1 MLISTTILEKMH
13 QRITTTAII
22 TNSRTLTRT
31 TITTLAIKI
40 ITLHINTN
48 NSRIITPKTLTNKAE
63 IEIKII
69 NNLTTD
75 KGITM
80 EIVLLNNSNSLSI
93 KIMENTNMFKLAIT
107 TTIITNTTIETTITT
122 INSITII
129 KMQTINHKTDRIRD
143 NLTTTI
149 IIMEIIPIR
158 IQITITKLIQGD
170 RSNKPITMSKLILT
184 TIRDN
189 QNTTNNKFLISL
201 RTKFKMART
210 RQVSI
215 KVNRE

>member
-1 MLISTTILEKMH
+1 MH

-22 TNSRTLTRT
+22 TNIRTITRT

-40 ITLHINTN
+40 ITLHINTS

-63 IEIKII
+63 IEIKIT

-80 EIVLLNNSNSLSI
+80 ETVQLNNSNSLSI

-149 IIMEIIPIR
+149 IMEIIPIR

-189 QNTTNNKFLISL
+189 QNTINNKFLISR

>member
-22 TNSRTLTRT
+22 TNIRTITRT

-40 ITLHINTN
+40 ITLHINTS

-63 IEIKII
+63 IEIKIT

-80 EIVLLNNSNSLSI
+80 ETVQLNNSNSLSI
-93 KIMENTNMFKLAIT
+93 KIMENTNMFKPAIT
-107 TTIITNTTIETTITT
+107 TTIIINTTIETTITT

-143 NLTTTI
+143 NLTTT

-189 QNTTNNKFLISL
+189 QNTINNKFLISR

>member
-22 TNSRTLTRT
+22 TNIRTITRT

-40 ITLHINTN
+40 ITLHINTS

-63 IEIKII
+63 IEIKIT

-80 EIVLLNNSNSLSI
+80 ETVQLNNSNSLSI

-149 IIMEIIPIR
+149 IMEIIPIR

-189 QNTTNNKFLISL
+189 QNTINNKFLISR